1 MTKTNNMD
9 QSIEITFQYFFYAF
23 SLIEILR
30 NLPKI
35 SSSPLPLRAGAI
47 TRILYVTYV
56 YKAFFFMY
64 SWDEG
69 ELLFKRRARPRQR
82 RIRVLTPKDNH
93 RKDENVETQGKYMVN
108 SFPQPIGLAVL
119 ANKRAKS
126 NLKKSIK
133 NTCITLICT
142 YKLKTRIFSCNAM
155 ICILLIENRLLNELL
170 LRRKKSVGWYNEKLL
185 MSNIE
190 YPIHYIF
197 FSCTPGRRTCTPSLM
212 SGWGWYIVSRTR
224 RLRSGRQTYKMSKFK
239 IILDRIRVYSQKRI

>member
-1 MTKTNNMD
+1 MD

-155 ICILLIENRLLNELL
+155 ICILLIENRLSNELL
-170 LRRKKSVGWYNEKLL
+170 LRRKKSVVGITRNCLCPTL
-185 MSNIE
+185 NIQFT
-190 YPIHYIF
+190 IF
-197 FSCTPGRRTCTPSLM
+197 FFHVLLGDEL
-212 SGWGWYIVSRTR
+212 V
-224 RLRSGRQTYKMSKFK
+224 RLP
-239 IILDRIRVYSQKRI
+239 

>member
-35 SSSPLPLRAGAI
+35 SSSPLPLLAGAI
-47 TRILYVTYV
+47 TRILHVTYV

-142 YKLKTRIFSCNAM
+142 YELKTRIFSCKAM
-155 ICILLIENRLLNELL
+155 ICILLIENRLSNELL
-170 LRRKKSVGWYNEKLL
+170 LRRKNLVGWYNEKLP
-185 MSNIE
+185 MPNIE

-197 FSCTPGRRTCTPSLM
+197 FPCTPGRRTCTPSLM
-212 SGWGWYIVSRTR
+212 SGWGRYNVSRTR
-224 RLRSGRQTYKMSKFK
+224 RLGSGSQTYKMSKFR
-239 IILDRIRVYSQKRI
+239 IIFDRIGVYSQKRI